1 MCTLCQY
8 WPANLNRRITAPIP
22 PCQCWKSKQLS
33 RFWKQ
38 SNLTWRRM
46 GWDFFGGT
54 FADRSSSTCLLT
66 FSCSISFVITNIL
79 NHERLLPSMLAP
91 CRIASRYSEKNPLF
105 LSLWNVFFLL
115 PPKCPLW
122 DTLFWARLDQ
132 WKHDDLRMLCFSV
145 RFGRKWAIFGPISV
159 AKRRISS
166 IFLLGK

>member
-1 MCTLCQY
+1 MLRSTRSMSTLFEY
-8 WPANLNRRITAPIP
+8 LLWVDPFWGRENPREDGRYT
-22 PCQCWKSKQLS
+22 WVSKTGQ
-33 RFWKQ
+33 R
-38 SNLTWRRM
+38 
-46 GWDFFGGT
+46 
-54 FADRSSSTCLLT
+54 
-66 FSCSISFVITNIL
+66 CSICHDFASLSLINVDFEETFGIP
-79 NHERLLPSMLAP
+79 RLLLSMLAP

-105 LSLWNVFFLL
+105 FSLWNVFFLL
-115 PPKCPLW
+115 PSKCPLW